1 MMAQDTT
8 HLMQDNLRFSE
19 SLYEIAC
26 SSDDAE
32 TVRIA
37 MAALTST
44 DTGMAFLSANPIK
57 L

>member
-1 MMAQDTT
+1 MAQDTT
-8 HLMQDNLRFSE
+8 QLMQDNLRFTE
-19 SLYEIAC
+19 AMYEIAC

-37 MAALTST
+37 MAALTGTPS
-44 DTGMAFLSANPIK
+44 GMAFLTANPIK